1 MSEIVRRPRLLPP
14 LPCVSPLPPPTPSF
28 ALASSSSPSLRLFSY
43 FLFLALPSL
52 HIFGGLLLFGGLYPP
67 KMKKSPK
74 KCEISGLLN
83 LGVKSPEKI
92 RYAHII
98 R

>member
-1 MSEIVRRPRLLPP
+1 MIQIVRRPRLLPP

-52 HIFGGLLLFGGLYPP
+52 HIFWGTFTFWGTLPP
-67 KMKKSPK
+67 K
-74 KCEISGLLN
+74 N
-83 LGVKSPEKI
+83 EKVPQKM
-92 RYAHII
+92 
-98 R
+98 